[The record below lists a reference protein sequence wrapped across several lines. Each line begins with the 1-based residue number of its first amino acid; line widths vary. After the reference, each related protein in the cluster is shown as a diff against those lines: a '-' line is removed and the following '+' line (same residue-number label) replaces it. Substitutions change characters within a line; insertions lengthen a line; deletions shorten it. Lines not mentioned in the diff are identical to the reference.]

1 MNEFDLHRVQKA
13 DLLALQEISRQT
25 FLDTFAEVNTKE
37 DMSQYLEVNL
47 SLDQLAEELNN
58 PSTSFYFVKS
68 NNEILA
74 YLKLNEAKAQTEK
87 REVPSMEIERI
98 YVRSEF
104 QNRGVG
110 QFLLDF
116 SVELTKVKQLKL
128 IWLGV
133 WEHNVRAIRFYER
146 NRFQFF
152 GKHSFILG
160 SDEQTDL
167 LMERHFPSNS
177 FLFPVKAQK
186 LLGMRELHRI
196 RNRRFFP

>member
-1 MNEFDLHRVQKA
+1 MNEMELYQVQKA
-13 DLLALQEISRQT
+13 DLLSLQEISRQT
-25 FLDTFAEVNTKE
+25 FFDTFAEVNTKE
-37 DMSQYLEVNL
+37 DMNQYLEVNL
-47 SLDQLAEELNN
+47 SLNQLTEELNN
-58 PSTSFYFVKS
+58 PSTSFFFAKS

-87 REVPSMEIERI
+87 REVPSIEIERI
-98 YVRSEF
+98 YVRKEY

-116 SVELTKVKQLKL
+116 SFQLTKNKKMKL

-133 WEHNVRAIRFYER
+133 WEHNVSAIRFYER
-146 NRFQFF
+146 NQFQLF

-167 LMERHFPSNS
+167 LME
-177 FLFPVKAQK
+177 
-186 LLGMRELHRI
+186 LHLD
-196 RNRRFFP
+196 

>member
-1 MNEFDLHRVQKA
+1 MEVYQVQKA

-128 IWLGV
+128 IWL
-133 WEHNVRAIRFYER
+133 
-146 NRFQFF
+146 
-152 GKHSFILG
+152 
-160 SDEQTDL
+160 
-167 LMERHFPSNS
+167 
-177 FLFPVKAQK
+177 
-186 LLGMRELHRI
+186 
-196 RNRRFFP
+196 

>member
-1 MNEFDLHRVQKA
+1 MIKFDVQLVQKA

-25 FLDTFAEVNTKE
+25 FFDTFGEVNSDE
-37 DMSQYLEVNL
+37 DMNRYLEVNL
-47 SLDQLAEELNN
+47 SLNQLTEELNN
-58 PSTSFYFVKS
+58 PSTSFFFAKS

-87 REVPSMEIERI
+87 REVPSIEIERI
-98 YVRSEF
+98 YVRKEY

-116 SVELTKVKQLKL
+116 SFQLTKDKKMKL

-133 WEHNVRAIRFYER
+133 WEHNVSAIRFYER
-146 NRFQFF
+146 NQFQLF

-167 LMERHFPSNS
+167 LME
-177 FLFPVKAQK
+177 
-186 LLGMRELHRI
+186 LHLD
-196 RNRRFFP
+196 

>member
-1 MNEFDLHRVQKA
+1 MNGMEVYQVQKA

-25 FLDTFAEVNTKE
+25 FFDTFAEVNTKA

-98 YVRSEF
+98 YVRKEY

-116 SVELTKVKQLKL
+116 SFQLTKDKKMKL

-133 WEHNVRAIRFYER
+133 WEHNVSAIRFYER
-146 NRFQFF
+146 NQFQLF

-167 LMERHFPSNS
+167 LME
-177 FLFPVKAQK
+177 
-186 LLGMRELHRI
+186 LHLD
-196 RNRRFFP
+196 

>member
-1 MNEFDLHRVQKA
+1 MNKMDVYQVQKS

-25 FLDTFAEVNTKE
+25 FFDTFAEANTKE

-47 SLDQLAEELNN
+47 SLDQLADELDN
-58 PSTSFYFVKS
+58 PSTSFYFAKC

-74 YLKLNEAKAQTEK
+74 YLKLNEAKSQTEK

-98 YVRSEF
+98 YVRREF
-104 QNRGVG
+104 QNKGVG

-116 SVELTKVKQLKL
+116 SIELTKVKQLKL

-133 WEHNVRAIRFYER
+133 WEYNISAIRFYER
-146 NRFQFF
+146 NHFQFF
-152 GKHSFILG
+152 GKHAFMLG

-167 LMERHFPSNS
+167 LMERH
-177 FLFPVKAQK
+177 LYQ
-186 LLGMRELHRI
+186 
-196 RNRRFFP
+196 

>member
-1 MNEFDLHRVQKA
+1 MNEMKLYQVQKA
-13 DLLALQEISRQT
+13 DLLSLQEISRQT
-25 FLDTFAEVNTKE
+25 FFDTFAEVNTKE
-37 DMSQYLEVNL
+37 DMNQYLEVNL
-47 SLDQLAEELNN
+47 SLNQLTEELNN
-58 PSTSFYFVKS
+58 PSTSFFFAKS

-87 REVPSMEIERI
+87 REVPSIEIERI
-98 YVRSEF
+98 YVRKEY

-116 SVELTKVKQLKL
+116 SFQLTKNKKMKL

-133 WEHNVRAIRFYER
+133 WEHNVSAIRFYER
-146 NRFQFF
+146 NQFQLF

-167 LMERHFPSNS
+167 LME
-177 FLFPVKAQK
+177 
-186 LLGMRELHRI
+186 LHLD
-196 RNRRFFP
+196 

>member
-1 MNEFDLHRVQKA
+1 MNQMEVYQVQKS

-25 FLDTFAEVNTKE
+25 FFDTFAEVNTHK
-37 DMSQYLEVNL
+37 DMHHYLEVNL

-116 SVELTKVKQLKL
+116 SFQLTKYKQLKL

-133 WEHNVRAIRFYER
+133 WEHNVSAIRFYER

-152 GKHSFILG
+152 GKHSFMLG

-167 LMERHFPSNS
+167 LMERH
-177 FLFPVKAQK
+177 LDQ
-186 LLGMRELHRI
+186 
-196 RNRRFFP
+196 

>member
-1 MNEFDLHRVQKA
+1 MNEMELYQVQKA
-13 DLLALQEISRQT
+13 DLLSLQEISRQT
-25 FLDTFAEVNTKE
+25 FFDTFAEVNTKE
-37 DMSQYLEVNL
+37 DMNQYLEVNL
-47 SLDQLAEELNN
+47 SLNQLTEELNN
-58 PSTSFYFVKS
+58 PSTSFFFAKS

-87 REVPSMEIERI
+87 REVPSIEIERI
-98 YVRSEF
+98 YVRKEY

-116 SVELTKVKQLKL
+116 SFQLTKDKKMKL

-133 WEHNVRAIRFYER
+133 WEHNVSAIRFYER

-167 LMERHFPSNS
+167 LME
-177 FLFPVKAQK
+177 
-186 LLGMRELHRI
+186 LHLD
-196 RNRRFFP
+196 

>member
-1 MNEFDLHRVQKA
+1 MIKFDVQLVQKA

-25 FLDTFAEVNTKE
+25 FFDTFGAVNSDE
-37 DMSQYLEVNL
+37 DMNRYFEVNL
-47 SLDQLAEELNN
+47 SLNQLTEELNN
-58 PSTSFYFVKS
+58 PSTSFFFAKS

-87 REVPSMEIERI
+87 REVPSIEIERI
-98 YVRSEF
+98 YVRKEY

-116 SVELTKVKQLKL
+116 SFQLTKDKKMKL

-133 WEHNVRAIRFYER
+133 WEHNVSAIRFYER
-146 NRFQFF
+146 NQFQLF

-167 LMERHFPSNS
+167 LME
-177 FLFPVKAQK
+177 
-186 LLGMRELHRI
+186 LHLD
-196 RNRRFFP
+196 

>member
-1 MNEFDLHRVQKA
+1 MIKFDVQLVQKA

-25 FLDTFAEVNTKE
+25 FFDTFGAVNSDE
-37 DMSQYLEVNL
+37 DMNRYLEVNL
-47 SLDQLAEELNN
+47 SLNQLTEELNN
-58 PSTSFYFVKS
+58 PSTSFFFAKS

-87 REVPSMEIERI
+87 REVPSIEIERI
-98 YVRSEF
+98 YVRKEY

-116 SVELTKVKQLKL
+116 SFQLTKDKKMKL

-133 WEHNVRAIRFYER
+133 WEHNVSAIRFYER
-146 NRFQFF
+146 NQFQLF
-152 GKHSFILG
+152 GKHSFMLG

-167 LMERHFPSNS
+167 LME
-177 FLFPVKAQK
+177 
-186 LLGMRELHRI
+186 LHLD
-196 RNRRFFP
+196 

>member
-1 MNEFDLHRVQKA
+1 MNEMELYQVQKS

-25 FLDTFAEVNTKE
+25 FFDTFAIANKEE
-37 DMSQYLEVNL
+37 DMNQYLEVNF
-47 SLDQLAEELNN
+47 SLDQLVEELNN
-58 PSTSFYFVKS
+58 PSTSFFFAKS

-74 YLKLNEAKAQTEK
+74 YLKLNEAEAQTEK

-98 YVRSEF
+98 YVRKEY

-116 SVELTKVKQLKL
+116 SFQLTKNKKMKL

-133 WEHNVRAIRFYER
+133 WEHNVSAIRFYER
-146 NRFQFF
+146 NQFQLF

-167 LMERHFPSNS
+167 LME
-177 FLFPVKAQK
+177 
-186 LLGMRELHRI
+186 LHLD
-196 RNRRFFP
+196 

>member
-1 MNEFDLHRVQKA
+1 MIKFDVQLVQKA
-13 DLLALQEISRQT
+13 DLLTLQEISRQT
-25 FLDTFAEVNTKE
+25 FFDTFAEVNTKE
-37 DMSQYLEVNL
+37 DMNQYLEVNL

-87 REVPSMEIERI
+87 REVPSMEIDRI

-133 WEHNVRAIRFYER
+133 WEYNVRAIRFYER

-167 LMERHFPSNS
+167 LMERH
-177 FLFPVKAQK
+177 LD
-186 LLGMRELHRI
+186 
-196 RNRRFFP
+196 